1 MKSSRQKTIDIVIS
15 VAAAI
20 LLWIYVINIVNPPT
34 SAVIRQVPITL
45 TGEERL
51 NESGRALSHAEGYV
65 TDVEVSGPRNDIK
78 NISAS
83 DIKLAVDVSN
93 LAEGV
98 NAVTVSSELPSG
110 IKMEEMTNGTVNI
123 TVERYVTVDKP
134 VEVVFSGTEEG
145 QEAMIL
151 STSLSQIA
159 VSGAS
164 SIVSSVSSVRVS

>member
-1 MKSSRQKTIDIVIS
+1 
-15 VAAAI
+15 
-20 LLWIYVINIVNPPT
+20 
-34 SAVIRQVPITL
+34 
-45 TGEERL
+45 
-51 NESGRALSHAEGYV
+51 
-65 TDVEVSGPRNDIK
+65 
-78 NISAS
+78 
-83 DIKLAVDVSN
+83 
-93 LAEGV
+93 
-98 NAVTVSSELPSG
+98 
-110 IKMEEMTNGTVNI
+110 MEEMTNGTVNI